1 MALNNI
7 PVDSKKSISVIIPN
21 YNGAGLLAEYLPFAI
36 EAVKNAGVAY
46 EIIIVDDKSAD
57 DSVGFI
63 RANYPDIKL
72 ILNPENRGFSYTCN
86 QGIKTAQYE
95 LIFLL
100 NSDVKLTPNYFDHQW
115 KYFSE
120 PDTFGVMGR
129 IMDMEGD
136 GIQDAARMP
145 KFTGLKLKTGYFYYS
160 NNPDDR
166 LYTLYLS
173 GANAL
178 VDAVKLRELGG
189 LDEIYS
195 PFYFEDLDLG
205 IRAWRLGWKCYYE
218 HQSVCRHKLSAT
230 TKNYKTSRWVKGVYF
245 RNRFYF
251 HAIHLNGIWLF
262 LYYCQV
268 TLAELLPK
276 LLLGQFWIWKSYREL
291 LVSRKKILLSKTRLK
306 DLMHS
311 HHNNSSLFDVASKI
325 MESAIGKGLVRF
337 KP

>member
-1 MALNNI
+1 
-7 PVDSKKSISVIIPN
+7 VDIKKSISVIIPN
-21 YNGAGLLAEYLPFAI
+21 YNGTKLLIEYLPVAV
-36 EAVKNAGVAY
+36 EVVKNTGVPF
-46 EIIIVDDKSAD
+46 EIIIVDDKSTD
-57 DSVGFI
+57 DSVSFI
-63 RANYPDIKL
+63 RQHFPDLKL
-72 ILNPENRGFSYTCN
+72 ILNNENRGFSYTCN
-86 QGIKTAQYE
+86 QGIKAAQYE

-100 NSDVKLTPNYFDHQW
+100 NSDVKLTPGYFDHQW

-129 IMDMEGD
+129 IIDMEGE
-136 GIQDAARMP
+136 GIQDAARLP
-145 KFTGLKLKTGYFYYS
+145 RFSGLKLKTGYFYYS

-178 VDAVKLRELGG
+178 VDAAKLRQMGG
-189 LDEIYS
+189 FDEIYS

-218 HQSVCRHKLSAT
+218 HQAVCRHKLSAT
-230 TKNYKTSRWVKGVYF
+230 TKNYKTPGWVKGVYF

-251 HAIHLNGIWLF
+251 HAIHLDGIWSF

-268 TLAELLPK
+268 TLAELIPK
-276 LLLGQFWIWKSYREL
+276 LLIGQFWIGKSYLEL
-291 LVSRKKILLSKTRLK
+291 LKNRQKIILSKQKLK
-306 DLMHS
+306 NLTGS
-311 HHNNSSLFDVASKI
+311 KHNNSTLFDVTSMIGRSAS
-325 MESAIGKGLVRF
+325 GKSLVRF